1 MRLAQCRRACAHGT
15 TVDCALSF
23 LLARHFCVNCGR
35 CVCEKLTIRRPPHCV
50 CKQGQRLPSPPS
62 HLTQPR
68 HSPPSA
74 SLIDSAPSRP
84 AGHNGLPMPPLM
96 AGCSS
101 SRIAREPA
109 QHQQHQAMCA
119 SPPGHF
125 RVGPASVD
133 SDSEQAGLLAPGQGR
148 CLSPQS
154 GGLEGSQR
162 LAIMSMHLNDR
173 YASAMTA
180 IRMYDAAM
188 LEVSRGA
195 RSLPLHTLTPTRK
208 HAKAKTNSTHSKII
222 AHAHQHFD
230 RVYWRRG
237 CCHASLGRVLAVSWP
252 CPVPSVRMSVSSIV
266 TLL

>member
-1 MRLAQCRRACAHGT
+1 MCRLWLTH
-15 TVDCALSF
+15 
-23 LLARHFCVNCGR
+23 
-35 CVCEKLTIRRPPHCV
+35 CVCEKLTSLPPRLCV
-50 CKQGQRLPSPPS
+50 CTQGQRLPSPPS

-74 SLIDSAPSRP
+74 SLTGSARP

-96 AGCSS
+96 TGRSPPASS
-101 SRIAREPA
+101 SIAREPA
-109 QHQQHQAMCA
+109 HHQHQQHQAVRA
-119 SPPGHF
+119 SPRGHF

-230 RVYWRRG
+230 HVYWRSG
-237 CCHASLGRVLAVSWP
+237 CCHAILGRA
-252 CPVPSVRMSVSSIV
+252 MF
-266 TLL
+266 

>member
-1 MRLAQCRRACAHGT
+1 MCRLWLTH
-15 TVDCALSF
+15 
-23 LLARHFCVNCGR
+23 
-35 CVCEKLTIRRPPHCV
+35 CVCEKLTSLPPRLCV
-50 CKQGQRLPSPPS
+50 CTQGQRLPSPPS

-74 SLIDSAPSRP
+74 SLTGSARP

-96 AGCSS
+96 TGRSPPASS
-101 SRIAREPA
+101 SIAREPA
-109 QHQQHQAMCA
+109 HHQHQQHQAVRA
-119 SPPGHF
+119 SPRGHF

-188 LEVSRGA
+188 LEVSRGRA
-195 RSLPLHTLTPTRK
+195 VSPTAHAHA
-208 HAKAKTNSTHSKII
+208 HAKARESKNELNSQQNNRSRSPT
-222 AHAHQHFD
+222 F
-230 RVYWRRG
+230 
-237 CCHASLGRVLAVSWP
+237 
-252 CPVPSVRMSVSSIV
+252 
-266 TLL
+266 

>member
-125 RVGPASVD
+125 RVGPASDD
-133 SDSEQAGLLAPGQGR
+133 SDSELAGLLAPGQGR
-148 CLSPQS
+148 ALSPRS
-154 GGLEGSQR
+154 GGLEPSDR
-162 LAIMSMHLNDR
+162 LARMSMRLNDR

-188 LEVSRGA
+188 LEVSRA
-195 RSLPLHTLTPTRK
+195 CAVSFTA
-208 HAKAKTNSTHSKII
+208 HAH